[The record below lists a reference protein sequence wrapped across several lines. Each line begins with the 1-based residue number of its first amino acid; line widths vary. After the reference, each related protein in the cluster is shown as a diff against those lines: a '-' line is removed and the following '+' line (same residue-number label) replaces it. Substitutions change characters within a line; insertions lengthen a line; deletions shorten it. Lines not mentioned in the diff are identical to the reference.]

1 MHVYSLRT
9 SVTDN
14 TWVCRQVEAISQSL
28 CPPLITTFGF
38 LFFCFC
44 FFHRHIS
51 SLRRDL
57 PNRLFGEKVLSL
69 FYLCFLLGLQVCAS
83 TSGHFTGLSAGSKS
97 ALYTCTENNFLIV
110 LHSWL
115 PIDSGF
121 LNFINTSTLIYVFFY
136 TDYLSGITWNRIY

>member
-44 FFHRHIS
+44 FFIDKLAHWDGTCLTGCLVKKFWVSFIS
-51 SLRRDL
+51 ASCWGCRSVPPLQATLQDWVL
-57 PNRLFGEKVLSL
+57 DQNQLFTLAQK
-69 FYLCFLLGLQVCAS
+69 
-83 TSGHFTGLSAGSKS
+83 T
-97 ALYTCTENNFLIV
+97 I
-110 LHSWL
+110 SWL
-115 PIDSGF
+115 CSIPDF
-121 LNFINTSTLIYVFFY
+121 PLTVVFSM
-136 TDYLSGITWNRIY
+136 LSIHPL